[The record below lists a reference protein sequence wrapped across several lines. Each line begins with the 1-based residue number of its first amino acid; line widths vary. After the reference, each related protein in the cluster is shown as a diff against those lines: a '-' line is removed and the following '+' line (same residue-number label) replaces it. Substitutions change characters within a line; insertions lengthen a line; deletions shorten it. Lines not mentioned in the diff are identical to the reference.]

1 MIEINQ
7 ISKTFGEEQVLHNVD
22 LSIREGEVFGLI
34 GTNGAGKST
43 LLRMM
48 SGIIKPTT
56 GRITIDEKEVFQ
68 NAKTKKQLFF
78 IPDELYFFRNANA
91 VALEKYY
98 KSMYE
103 HFDSKK
109 FEKLLETF
117 SLDKKKRIASMSKGM
132 KKQIAIFCGICAN
145 TKYLYCD
152 ETFDGL
158 DPIMRQSVKSLFASE
173 MKERGLTPIIASHN
187 LREQEDIC
195 EHIGVL
201 HKGTM
206 VLSKDLL
213 ELKCNVQ
220 KVECAFANEEMA
232 QKCFEQ
238 LDVVASE
245 QKGALYLLTV
255 KGDREEVMKILSQ
268 AETTYLEMLPLTLEE
283 IFITEMEA
291 IGYDI
296 KTLIMD

>member
-1 MIEINQ
+1 MIEVNQ
-7 ISKTFGEEQVLHNVD
+7 VSKVFQNEMVLNNID
-22 LSIREGEVFGLI
+22 LSINEGEVFGLI

-43 LLRMM
+43 LLRIM

-56 GRITIDEKEVFQ
+56 GTVTIDEQPIYQ
-68 NAKTKKQLFF
+68 NATTKKKLFF
-78 IPDELYFFRNANA
+78 IPDELYFFQNATPLDMKN
-91 VALEKYY
+91 YY
-98 KSMYE
+98 KSIYE
-103 HFDSKK
+103 QFNCEKFD
-109 FEKLLETF
+109 KLLKTF
-117 SLDKKKRIASMSKGM
+117 SFDPKKKITSMSKGM
-132 KKQIAIFCGICAN
+132 KKQIAIFCGVCAN

-158 DPIMRQSVKSLFASE
+158 DPIMRQSIKSLFAGE
-173 MKERGLTPIIASHN
+173 MDERGLTPIIASHN

-195 EHIGVL
+195 EHVGIL
-201 HKGTM
+201 HKGNI

-213 ELKCNVQ
+213 ELKCTIQ
-220 KVECAFANEEMA
+220 KIECAFSNEEDA
-232 QKCFEQ
+232 KNCLAQ
-238 LDVVASE
+238 LDITASTR
-245 QKGALYLLTV
+245 KGPLHLLTV

-268 AETTYLEMLPLTLEE
+268 YQTTYLEIIPLTLEE

>member
-7 ISKTFGEEQVLHNVD
+7 ISKTFGTQQVLTNVD
-22 LSIREGEVFGLI
+22 LSMNEGEVFGLI

-43 LLRMM
+43 LLRIM

-56 GRITIDEKEVFQ
+56 GTITIDEKQVFQ
-68 NAKTKKQLFF
+68 KAETKKELFF
-78 IPDELYFFRNANA
+78 IPDELYFFQNATA
-91 VALEKYY
+91 VTLEKYY
-98 KSMYE
+98 KSIYE
-103 HFDSKK
+103 HFDGTK
-109 FEKLLETF
+109 FNRLLETF
-117 SLDKKKRIASMSKGM
+117 SLDKKKKITSMSKGM
-132 KKQIAIFCGICAN
+132 KKQISIFAGICAN

-158 DPIMRQSVKSLFASE
+158 DPIMRQSVKSLLASE
-173 MKERGLTPIIASHN
+173 MKERELTPIIASHN

-201 HKGTM
+201 HEGSI

-213 ELKCNVQ
+213 ELKCTIQ
-220 KVECAFANEEMA
+220 KVECAFASEENA
-232 QKCFEQ
+232 KNCLAQ
-238 LDVVASE
+238 LDITISE
-245 QKGALYLLTV
+245 QKGPLYILTV
-255 KGDREEVMKILSQ
+255 KGDREEVMATLSQ
-268 AETTYLEMLPLTLEE
+268 ADTTYLEILPLTLEE

-291 IGYDI
+291 IDYDI

>member
-1 MIEINQ
+1 MIQINH
-7 ISKTFGEEQVLHNVD
+7 ISKTFKTEQVLTNID

-43 LLRMM
+43 LLRIM

-56 GRITIDEKEVFQ
+56 GTITIDEKPVFQ
-68 NAKTKKQLFF
+68 KAETKKELFF
-78 IPDELYFFRNANA
+78 IPDELYFFQNAT
-91 VALEKYY
+91 ALTLKNYY
-98 KSMYE
+98 QSVYE
-103 HFDSKK
+103 HFDGTK
-109 FEKLLETF
+109 FENLLKTF
-117 SLDKKKRIASMSKGM
+117 SLDKKKKIASMSKGM
-132 KKQIAIFCGICAN
+132 KKQIAIFSGICAN

-158 DPIMRQSVKSLFASE
+158 DPIIRQSVKSLIAGE

-201 HKGTM
+201 HEGSI

-213 ELKCNVQ
+213 ELKCNIQ
-220 KVECAFANEEMA
+220 KVECAFSSEEEA
-232 QKCFEQ
+232 HNCLDQ
-238 LDVVASE
+238 LDITTKD
-245 QKGALYLLTV
+245 QKGPLYILTV
-255 KGDREEVMKILSQ
+255 KGDREEVMAALSK
-268 AETTYLEMLPLTLEE
+268 ANTTYLEILPLTLEE

>member
-232 QKCFEQ
+232 QKCFAQ

>member
-1 MIEINQ
+1 MIQINH
-7 ISKTFGEEQVLHNVD
+7 ISKTFGTQQVLTNVD

-43 LLRMM
+43 LLRIM

-56 GRITIDEKEVFQ
+56 GTITIDEKPVFQ
-68 NAKTKKQLFF
+68 KSETKKELFF
-78 IPDELYFFRNANA
+78 IPDELYFFQNATASTLKN
-91 VALEKYY
+91 YY
-98 KSMYE
+98 QSVYE
-103 HFDSKK
+103 HFDGTK
-109 FEKLLETF
+109 FENLLKTF
-117 SLDKKKRIASMSKGM
+117 SLDKNKKIASMSKGM
-132 KKQIAIFCGICAN
+132 KKQIAIFSGICAN

-158 DPIMRQSVKSLFASE
+158 DPIIRQSVKSLIAGE

-201 HKGTM
+201 HKGSI

-213 ELKCNVQ
+213 ELKCNIQ
-220 KVECAFANEEMA
+220 KVECAFSSEEEA
-232 QKCFEQ
+232 HNCLGQ
-238 LDVVASE
+238 LDITTKE
-245 QKGALYLLTV
+245 QKGPLYILTV
-255 KGDREEVMKILSQ
+255 KGDREEVMTALSK
-268 AETTYLEMLPLTLEE
+268 ANTTYLEILPLTLEE

>member
-91 VALEKYY
+91 VTLEKYY

-173 MKERGLTPIIASHN
+173 MKERGFTPIIASHN

>member
-48 SGIIKPTT
+48 SGIIKPTD
-56 GRITIDEKEVFQ
+56 GSITIDEKDVFR
-68 NAKTKKQLFF
+68 NAQTKKQLFF
-78 IPDELYFFRNANA
+78 IPDEFYFFRNATA
-91 VALEKYY
+91 VTLEKYY

-103 HFDSKK
+103 HFDGEK

-117 SLDKKKRIASMSKGM
+117 SLDKKKKITSMSKGM

-173 MKERGLTPIIASHN
+173 IKERGLTPVIASHN

-201 HKGTM
+201 HQGDI

-213 ELKCNVQ
+213 ELKCNIQ
-220 KVECAFANEEMA
+220 KVECAFVNEEVA
-232 QKCFEQ
+232 KKCLEQ
-238 LDVVASE
+238 LDIVASE
-245 QKGALYLLTV
+245 QKGPLYLLTV
-255 KGDREEVMKILSQ
+255 KGDREEVMAVLSK
-268 AETTYLEMLPLTLEE
+268 AETTYLEIIPLTLEE